1 MLTNLLVTGEGPTD
15 MGVSNNQQ
23 NICTGDNYNIGAMAI
38 VAIRVLQHYLPD
50 WNSDN
55 LNFDDPKGW
64 ITYIG
69 GNRLAELAKN
79 KQIFKPSKKLAK
91 GFIEHAHRAVAMAEY
106 AYEHTHQL
114 GIYFHD
120 ADKGSISHFIN
131 AITLGANSFD
141 NEADYPPIVA
151 MIPKPTSEAWFIC
164 AKKES
169 PYTHCAQLE
178 HDLSGNDSASPQNS
192 PKRVLASL
200 LGVDDCTTPIQL
212 DLAKECNIEQ
222 IDMPSFNK
230 FKADLHQAI
239 TKICGTTRVPL

>member
-15 MGVSNNQQ
+15 MGVPNNQQ
-23 NICTGDNYNIGAMAI
+23 NICTGNNYNIGAMAI
-38 VAIRVLQHYLPD
+38 IAIRVLQHYLPD
-50 WNSDN
+50 WNNDN
-55 LNFDDPKGW
+55 LDFDDPESW

-91 GFIEHAHRAVAMAEY
+91 GFIEHAHRAAVMAKY
-106 AYEHTHQL
+106 AYDNEHQL

-120 ADKGSISHFIN
+120 ADKEPTSKFID
-131 AITLGANSFD
+131 AITLGANSLD
-141 NEADYPPIVA
+141 DSADYPPIVA

-178 HDLSGNDSASPQNS
+178 KDLSGNDSASPQNS
-192 PKRVLASL
+192 PKRILASL
-200 LGVDDCTTPIQL
+200 LSVDDCTTPIQL
-212 DLAKECNIEQ
+212 DLARECNIEQ
-222 IDMPSFNK
+222 IDMPSFNQ
-230 FKADLHQAI
+230 FKNDLCQAI
-239 TKICGTTRVPL
+239 TTICGDVRVSR